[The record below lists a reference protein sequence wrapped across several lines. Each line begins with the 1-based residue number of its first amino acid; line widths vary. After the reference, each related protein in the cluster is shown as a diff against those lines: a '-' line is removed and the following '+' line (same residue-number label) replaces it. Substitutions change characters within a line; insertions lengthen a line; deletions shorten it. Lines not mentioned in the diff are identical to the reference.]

1 MMIELGILPLPFQDL
16 QRDFICECDKK
27 LAMDLREHEFTWN
40 IYHHQKWGGFEKES
54 CRIQGRF
61 ATNHSSDKK
70 CCGTYPN
77 R

>member
-1 MMIELGILPLPFQDL
+1 MLSLAYKFILKPQ
-16 QRDFICECDKK
+16 QRSICECDKK

-54 CRIQGRF
+54 CRIQGRY